1 MRVSLAGTL
10 RRSIGDDERTLVL
23 EESGMPV
30 EKSFLAK
37 IREKELEVSV
47 KIDDVRVEADRMI
60 EQAKKESLAIIT
72 SSEVEGKKAADE
84 FLQGETIRIQSE
96 ADHIRVQAGEE
107 VKAVQEKGQKNLG
120 KAVERIIAI
129 VLSG

>member
-1 MRVSLAGTL
+1 
-10 RRSIGDDERTLVL
+10 
-23 EESGMPV
+23 MPV
-30 EKSFLAK
+30 EKSLLAQ

-60 EQAKKESLAIIT
+60 ERARKESLAIIT
-72 SSEVEGKKAADE
+72 SSEAEGKKEADE
-84 FLQGETIRIQSE
+84 FLRREMERVESE
-96 ADHIRVQAGEE
+96 ADHIRVQARGEVE
-107 VKAVQEKGQKNLG
+107 TVRKKGEKNLP

>member
-1 MRVSLAGTL
+1 
-10 RRSIGDDERTLVL
+10 
-23 EESGMPV
+23 MPV

-60 EQAKKESLAIIT
+60 ERAKKESLAIIS
-72 SSEVEGKKAADE
+72 SSEVEGKRQADE
-84 FLQGETIRIQSE
+84 FLQKETTRIQSE
-96 ADHIRVQAGEE
+96 ADHIRLQAEDV
-107 VKAVQEKGQKNLG
+107 VKGIHEKGDKNVA

>member
-1 MRVSLAGTL
+1 
-10 RRSIGDDERTLVL
+10 
-23 EESGMPV
+23 MPV

-47 KIDDVRVEADRMI
+47 KIDDVRVEADRII

-96 ADHIRVQAGEE
+96 ADHIRVQARNE
-107 VKAVQEKGQKNLG
+107 VKAVREKGEKNVG